1 MRLYVLKSI
10 KLKKAGR
17 VFDVSPGA
25 IVEIEKPEKAK
36 TLINS
41 GHVRPLLSPDIA
53 GKLQAARIFLKILD
67 EEVWVVTHP
76 DALSL
81 VPEGVIV
88 YLPEEIRNLR
98 GATPEEIRTMH
109 KVKKE
114 FGGKLLAV
122 NQRGE
127 G

>member
-98 GATPEEIRTMH
+98 GA
-109 KVKKE
+109 
-114 FGGKLLAV
+114 
-122 NQRGE
+122 
-127 G
+127 